1 MCGID
6 EQALYQRAAQ
16 ASEDDE
22 QLGLQRRRCPALQR
36 QQAPAGQQQQRE
48 QRQSAEPAGLD
59 EHVQVEIMRFEAKFL
74 VAASGTDAERI
85 RAELMH
91 GLIARALE
99 LSLRRLYAVADGRE
113 DLFRS
118 FGFEVV
124 EAERVPSALRRRA
137 AEVFAARPE
146 GGAASPV
153 LMERPL
159 A

>member
-1 MCGID
+1 MSGPEPGPLRIRRAWQEDRDRVDGILAAAGMG
-6 EQALYQRAAQ
+6 ALARSHPLANILVAERGGRLVG
-16 ASEDDE
+16 AVALEVE
-22 QLGLQRRRCPALQR
+22 GL
-36 QQAPAGQQQQRE
+36 
-48 QRQSAEPAGLD
+48 AGL
-59 EHVQVEIMRFEAKFL
+59 
-74 VAASGTDAERI
+74 VAGLAVDAAETDAERI